1 MAAPTSGRSA
11 PPPPVF
17 PDHLPTVP
25 ELLRAGRERYGSDDC
40 VVTPDERITYAE
52 LDRRSR
58 VLATRLVEAGV
69 GKGTHVGILFPN
81 GWEWVVAWAA
91 AARLGAVV
99 VPVNTFY
106 RTPELGRFLRHADV
120 QYLLGVASFLQHD
133 YLERLETIAPEL
145 AEQDAVEGGGGPG
158 GRLLLPTLPQLRRI
172 LLWGDSPVR
181 WAEGGYGA
189 GFESDGAGSADRGT
203 EAFGSLVDAMGQDV
217 VPADPM
223 LITYTSGST
232 GEPKGVVHSHG
243 ALIRHARNLAALSD
257 VDGAARLW
265 TPMPLCWVGGFS
277 FTLLRGMTVGGAFIT
292 QEVLDAGTAL
302 ALMERERVTHVSAW
316 PAVSKTLREHP
327 NFPSTDLSSVRSG
340 SFYDAVP
347 GDRRPADPGLTVTSL
362 GMSETCGPHTFW
374 YPEDEVVGAPEEY
387 RGTFG
392 HEVPGTEHR
401 IIDPGTG
408 TVLPPGEEGEV
419 LVRGYSLMLGLYRKE
434 RAEVFDADGWY
445 HTGDRGYFRDGWF
458 FFTGRQS
465 DLIKTAGSNVAPIE
479 VETCLV
485 GLPEVKLAFVLG
497 VPHPDR
503 GQEVVALVVPD
514 PEVPE
519 REPDE
524 LVELVRARAREH
536 LSSYKVPRRIFVVGN
551 EDVPWLTSQKADR
564 RALGVMAEKLAAE
577 SA

>member
-1 MAAPTSGRSA
+1 MKERSA
-11 PPPPVF
+11 PPAPAF

-25 ELLRAGRERYGSDDC
+25 ELLRAGAERHGADDC
-40 VVTPDERITYAE
+40 VVTPDERVSYAE

-58 VLATRLVEAGV
+58 LLAARLVGAGV
-69 GKGTHVGILFPN
+69 GKGTHVGVLFPN

-91 AARLGAVV
+91 VARLGAVA

-120 QYLLGVASFLQHD
+120 QVLLGVASFLQHD
-133 YLERLETIAPEL
+133 YLDRLETIAPEL
-145 AEQDAVEGGGGPG
+145 AGQDAGGRR
-158 GRLLLPTLPQLRRI
+158 GRLLLATLPQLRRVM
-172 LLWGDSPVR
+172 LWGDSPVG

-189 GFESDGAGSADRGT
+189 GLAADSTAAGGARDAEALTAVVDGMAA
-203 EAFGSLVDAMGQDV
+203 DV

-243 ALIRHARNLAALSD
+243 ALIRHGHNLAALSD

-277 FTLLRGMTVGGAFIT
+277 FTLLRAMTVGATFIT
-292 QEVLDAGTAL
+292 QEVLEPGAAL

-316 PAVSKTLREHP
+316 PAVSKNLREHP
-327 NFPSTDLSSVRSG
+327 DFATTDLSSVRSG

-347 GDRRPADPGLTVTSL
+347 ADRRPVDPGLTVTSL

-374 YPEDEVVGAPEEY
+374 YPEDEVHGAPEEY

-401 IIDPGTG
+401 IIDSATG
-408 TVLPPGEEGEV
+408 AVLPPGEEGEV

-465 DLIKTAGSNVAPIE
+465 DVIKTAGSNVAPIE

-485 GLPEVKLAFVLG
+485 GVPEVKIAFVLG

-503 GQEVVALVVPD
+503 GQDVVALVVPD

-519 REPDE
+519 REPAE
-524 LVELVRARAREH
+524 LAELVRGHAREH
-536 LSSYKVPRRIFVVGN
+536 LSSYKVPRRIFVIGN
-551 EDVPWLTSQKADR
+551 EEVPWLTSQKADR
-564 RALGVMAEKLAAE
+564 RALVVMAEKLAAGP
-577 SA
+577 A